1 LSRHKVDAVA
11 PAQPRRSGAME
22 NRRRL
27 NSTLRAYFHNHQQN
41 AAESFERLAA
51 EPLQSLMTMLVV
63 AIALCLPAMLY
74 VGVSSLQQLSGS
86 WESSAQMTLFLQ
98 KGASDNAIKKLI
110 TGLEVNSELAE
121 VQYISP
127 LQALDALQDSGGFGE
142 ALTLLDENPLPPVL
156 LVVPIADIEGDVPR
170 IEQLLRTLSA
180 QPLVDEVQLDM
191 KWLQRMQQILDIGR
205 QITLLLGG
213 ALALGVLLVVGNT
226 IRLAIEN
233 RREEILVVKLVGG
246 TNSFVRRPFLYIGL
260 WYGACGGVIAGAG
273 VVLAQFWLG
282 ATVLRLA
289 ALYQSDFSLQG
300 LGAGGMLVLIALG
313 GALGLIG
320 AALAVGRHIAQL
332 EP

>member
-1 LSRHKVDAVA
+1 MSRHKHDTAV
-11 PAQPRRSGAME
+11 PQSSRRSGAVE
-22 NRRRL
+22 SRRNL
-27 NSTLRAYFHNHQQN
+27 GSLLRAYFHNHQKI
-41 AAESFERLAA
+41 AAESFARIVA
-51 EPLQSLMTMLVV
+51 EPLQSVMTMLVV
-63 AIALCLPAMLY
+63 AIALSLPAMLY

-86 WESSAQMTLFLQ
+86 WDSSAQMTLFLQ
-98 KGASDNAIKKLI
+98 KGAKDQAIKSLI
-110 TGLEVNSELAE
+110 TRLESNDELAE
-121 VQYISP
+121 IQYISP
-127 LQALDALQDSGGFGE
+127 VQALDALQDSGGFGG

-170 IEQLLRTLSA
+170 VELLVRTLSS

-213 ALALGVLLVVGNT
+213 ALSLGVLLVVGNT

-233 RREEILVVKLVGG
+233 RRDEILVVKLVGG

-260 WYGACGGVIAGAG
+260 WYGACGGVIAGLG
-273 VVLAQFWLG
+273 VLLAQFWLG

-289 ALYQSDFSLQG
+289 ALYQSDFTLKG
-300 LGAGGMLVLIALG
+300 LGFDGVLVLVALG
-313 GALGLIG
+313 GALGLVG